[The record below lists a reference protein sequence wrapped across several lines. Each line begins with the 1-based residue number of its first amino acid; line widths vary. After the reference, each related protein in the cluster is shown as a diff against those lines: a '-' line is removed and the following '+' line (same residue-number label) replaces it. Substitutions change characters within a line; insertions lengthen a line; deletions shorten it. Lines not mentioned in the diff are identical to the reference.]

1 MSAEDNIAL
10 VHRFLDEVVNTGN
23 LNAIHDLF
31 AADHVAHYP
40 GFPTIQGHED
50 WKQLT
55 AASYTAFPDIYTTFE
70 DEMAMGDKV
79 VVRYTVRATHKR
91 AFMNIPASGRPV
103 VYTGIAI
110 FRIADG
116 KIVEQWQEAD
126 LMGLML
132 QLSESTWRTMTE
144 PLGQRETEGLQ
155 HTMGVAAPMEEIG

>member
-1 MSAEDNIAL
+1 
-10 VHRFLDEVVNTGN
+10 
-23 LNAIHDLF
+23 
-31 AADHVAHYP
+31 
-40 GFPTIQGHED
+40 
-50 WKQLT
+50 
-55 AASYTAFPDIYTTFE
+55 
-70 DEMAMGDKV
+70 
-79 VVRYTVRATHKR
+79 
-91 AFMNIPASGRPV
+91 MNISASGRPV

-155 HTMGVAAPMEEIG
+155 HTMDVTAPMEEIG